1 MRAVKLC
8 TFFIII
14 MASLCLAGC
23 WGSKESDEVAY
34 ILAMGFDK
42 GEKDNLVVTVSIANP
57 RSLAGGGGGGGGG
70 ESEKNTVVY
79 SVETYAPLAVPN
91 LLNTTIDRR
100 LSLLHAKAF
109 VFSEEIAREG
119 IGKWLLP
126 LVRNREVRGTS
137 QIFISR
143 GKAREFIE
151 NNNPFLDLSPAKQYD
166 LIYDMSGEHGLYSS
180 IQMTQFYN
188 YLKSDSIEA
197 TAPLVGVHLGE
208 LESAKPG
215 AAQGGDLALGK
226 YVAGEVP
233 IAGRNKAQFI
243 GTAVFHNDKMK
254 GTLNGQET
262 RYYLMIRGLFGN
274 GVTSVA
280 DPLSEEPAF
289 VGFRVQQAR
298 GPEYKVNIDENGKVS
313 IDVDIF
319 LEPEITGYTG
329 VNTIVRADLKPIY
342 EEAFSKYIEQ
352 GCNTVIKRTQEE
364 LLSDI
369 FGFGQHLKHRFW
381 TVQAWEE
388 FNWHDRYP
396 DADINVSVH
405 SHIRRSGLI
414 MKIIPWETE

>member
-1 MRAVKLC
+1 MRTVKICAL
-8 TFFIII
+8 FIII
-14 MASLCLAGC
+14 LASLCLSGC
-23 WGSKESDEVAY
+23 WGSRESDEIAY
-34 ILAMGFDK
+34 ILAVGFDK

-57 RSLAGGGGGGGGG
+57 RALIGDSGGGP
-70 ESEKNTVVY
+70 ENKMVVY
-79 SVETYAPLAVPN
+79 SVETYAPLAMPN

-126 LVRNREVRGTS
+126 LIRNREVRGTS

-151 NNNPFLDLSPAKQYD
+151 KNNPFLTLSPAKQYD
-166 LIYDMSGEHGLYSS
+166 LIYDMSDEHGLYSS

-188 YLKSDSIEA
+188 NLKSLSIET

-208 LESAKPG
+208 LESSKPG
-215 AAQGGDLALGK
+215 AVQGGDLALGK

-233 IAGRNKAQFI
+233 IAGKNKAQFI
-243 GTAVFHNDKMK
+243 GTAVFHGDKMQ

-274 GVTSVA
+274 GVISVA

-298 GPEYKVNIDENGKVS
+298 APEYKVNIDEDGNVS

-319 LEPEITGYTG
+319 LETEITAYTG

-342 EEAFSKYIEQ
+342 EEAFSKYVEQ
-352 GCNTVIKRTQEE
+352 GCNTLIKRTQEE
-364 LLSDI
+364 FRSDI
-369 FGFGQHLKHRFW
+369 FGFGQQLKHRFW
-381 TVQAWEE
+381 TIQAWGE
-388 FNWHDRYP
+388 FNWLEGFP
-396 DADINVSVH
+396 DAKINVTVH

-414 MKIIPWETE
+414 IKIIPWKTE